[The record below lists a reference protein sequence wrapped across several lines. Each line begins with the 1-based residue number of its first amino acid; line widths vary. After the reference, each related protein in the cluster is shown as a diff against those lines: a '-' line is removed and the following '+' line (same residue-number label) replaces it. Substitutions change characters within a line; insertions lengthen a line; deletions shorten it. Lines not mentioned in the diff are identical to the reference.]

1 MIGYAFFREQYEGV
15 LPIMKK
21 FVLSGLLIVSFLVML
36 GIIIYHHS
44 TKYPAVRSAIS
55 QNEATKLQ
63 DDEVYFI
70 VTPTSKWTTATGWM
84 LKYQNDTGEE
94 IYIKGNAPQNELSDV
109 LYDSSNTFLVK
120 GEFISGLSEEDGISF
135 IQAES
140 WEIIYPVS
148 RNYDLPNAPAKTRF
162 FYPKG
167 YIDEF
172 DIENKD
178 YGIRKAR

>member
-1 MIGYAFFREQYEGV
+1 
-15 LPIMKK
+15 MKK
-21 FVLSGLLIVSFLVML
+21 FVLYGLLVVFIPVLIVSV
-36 GIIIYHHS
+36 IHYQDA
-44 TKYPAVRSAIS
+44 TKYPAVRTAIS
-55 QNEATKLQ
+55 RNEATTLQ
-63 DDEVYFI
+63 DDETYFI

-94 IYIKGNAPQNELSDV
+94 IYIKGKAPQNELSDV
-109 LYDSSNTFLVK
+109 LYDSSNEFLVK
-120 GEFISGLSEEDGISF
+120 GELISGVSEKNGVAF

-140 WEIIYPVS
+140 WEIIYPVR

-172 DIENKD
+172 DVENQD